1 MEERLNKRE
10 EILLKED
17 RIKTILKLRKNKINQ
32 KLFQA
37 RQRKFNIDSLKE
49 IKEEEKSSKEFNNS
63 NINKKI
69 KILKF
74 DEEDYFIDP
83 DDLDINE
90 DLNSL
95 EFVKTRDILTNI
107 TNLLNNINDLNCV
120 LYGILM
126 MRKFSVID
134 AVLINKANLFAE
146 NKLYLQIC
154 NILDYYYKNNK
165 KLVFECFWILSS
177 LAYESQDKNMFY
189 FLLNDKCID
198 LYKRILEFYCENE
211 YDNNIIKVMSTFILN
226 LLVFKQKESEN
237 ENNIINCDLNDDC
250 LLNFLNDLVDLI
262 ISVDYIEEIYISLFI
277 EITNCFDFEILLK
290 NDLINKII
298 TILVK
303 ESIKK
308 LEEENCYY
316 DEEIDRYYE
325 NYNLNSKI
333 KINTIYQIILIQ
345 LQYFLVHPLK
355 EMPFNSFKKLSEE
368 ILNKSKV
375 IIDDNKHFGYYVE
388 YINSYIYYLISLK
401 LPLSYKEIKS
411 LFDFLIYYIKN
422 KSKNKAIIISCL
434 ESLNNLSERMELN
447 KLIGFLVDEIPLL
460 LNFIKDENSINLK
473 IVKEIFDLLN
483 TLLIEYNLK
492 IQKDIKEEIFDC
504 VLKCLKV
511 FYDCDINNDIKQLL
525 ENGFNIISKIIESNK
540 EREIQNNYKFL
551 IESKGIK
558 DIIYNLIN
566 LDNKV
571 GIPIYLLDFLSINI
585 Y

>member
-120 LYGILM
+120 LYGVLM

-368 ILNKSKV
+368 ILNKSKI

-388 YINSYIYYLISLK
+388 YINSYIYYLISLE

-434 ESLNNLSERMELN
+434 ESLNNLSERMESN

-460 LNFIKDENSINLK
+460 LNFIKDENNINLK

-504 VLKCLKV
+504 VLKCLKI

-558 DIIYNLIN
+558 DIIYNLFN
-566 LDNKV
+566 LDNKI

>member
-198 LYKRILEFYCENE
+198 LYKRILEFFCENE

-262 ISVDYIEEIYISLFI
+262 ISVDYIEEIYISLLTPFLLK
-277 EITNCFDFEILLK
+277 ILL
-290 NDLINKII
+290 
-298 TILVK
+298 
-303 ESIKK
+303 
-308 LEEENCYY
+308 
-316 DEEIDRYYE
+316 
-325 NYNLNSKI
+325 
-333 KINTIYQIILIQ
+333 
-345 LQYFLVHPLK
+345 
-355 EMPFNSFKKLSEE
+355 
-368 ILNKSKV
+368 
-375 IIDDNKHFGYYVE
+375 
-388 YINSYIYYLISLK
+388 
-401 LPLSYKEIKS
+401 
-411 LFDFLIYYIKN
+411 
-422 KSKNKAIIISCL
+422 
-434 ESLNNLSERMELN
+434 
-447 KLIGFLVDEIPLL
+447 
-460 LNFIKDENSINLK
+460 
-473 IVKEIFDLLN
+473 
-483 TLLIEYNLK
+483 
-492 IQKDIKEEIFDC
+492 
-504 VLKCLKV
+504 
-511 FYDCDINNDIKQLL
+511 
-525 ENGFNIISKIIESNK
+525 
-540 EREIQNNYKFL
+540 
-551 IESKGIK
+551 
-558 DIIYNLIN
+558 
-566 LDNKV
+566 
-571 GIPIYLLDFLSINI
+571 
-585 Y
+585 

>member
-37 RQRKFNIDSLKE
+37 RQRKFSIDDLKE
-49 IKEEEKSSKEFNNS
+49 VKEEEKSSKEFNNS

-120 LYGILM
+120 LYGVLM

-198 LYKRILEFYCENE
+198 LYKRILGFYCENE

-368 ILNKSKV
+368 ILNKSKI

-504 VLKCLKV
+504 VLKCLKI

-566 LDNKV
+566 LDNKI

>member
-120 LYGILM
+120 LYGVLM

-198 LYKRILEFYCENE
+198 LYKRILGFYCENE

-262 ISVDYIEEIYISLFI
+262 ISMDYIEEIYISLFI

-290 NDLINKII
+290 NNLINKII

-368 ILNKSKV
+368 ILNKSKI

-388 YINSYIYYLISLK
+388 YINSYIYYLISLE

-434 ESLNNLSERMELN
+434 ESLNNLSERMESN

-460 LNFIKDENSINLK
+460 LNFIKDENNINLK

-558 DIIYNLIN
+558 DIIYNLFN
-566 LDNKV
+566 LDNKI

>member
-120 LYGILM
+120 LYGVLM

-146 NKLYLQIC
+146 NKLYLQVC

-290 NDLINKII
+290 NDFINKII

-483 TLLIEYNLK
+483 TLLVEYNLK

-566 LDNKV
+566 SDNKI

>member
-120 LYGILM
+120 LYGVLM

-434 ESLNNLSERMELN
+434 ESLNNSSERMELN

-558 DIIYNLIN
+558 DIIYNLFN
-566 LDNKV
+566 LDNKI

>member
-10 EILLKED
+10 EILLKDD

-120 LYGILM
+120 LYGVLM

-368 ILNKSKV
+368 ILNKSKI

-388 YINSYIYYLISLK
+388 YINSYIYYLISLE

-434 ESLNNLSERMELN
+434 ESLNNLSERMESN

-460 LNFIKDENSINLK
+460 LNFIKDENNINLK

-504 VLKCLKV
+504 VLKCLKI

-566 LDNKV
+566 LDNKI

>member
-120 LYGILM
+120 LYGVLM

-146 NKLYLQIC
+146 NKLYLQVC

-250 LLNFLNDLVDLI
+250 LLNFFFFLVDLI

-308 LEEENCYY
+308 LYEENCFY

-551 IESKGIK
+551 IESNGIK

>member
-120 LYGILM
+120 LYGVLM

-388 YINSYIYYLISLK
+388 YINSYIYYLISLE

-558 DIIYNLIN
+558 DIIYNLFN
-566 LDNKV
+566 LDNKI

>member
-1 MEERLNKRE
+1 M
-10 EILLKED
+10 
-17 RIKTILKLRKNKINQ
+17 
-32 KLFQA
+32 
-37 RQRKFNIDSLKE
+37 
-49 IKEEEKSSKEFNNS
+49 
-63 NINKKI
+63 
-69 KILKF
+69 
-74 DEEDYFIDP
+74 
-83 DDLDINE
+83 
-90 DLNSL
+90 
-95 EFVKTRDILTNI
+95 
-107 TNLLNNINDLNCV
+107 
-120 LYGILM
+120 
-126 MRKFSVID
+126 
-134 AVLINKANLFAE
+134 
-146 NKLYLQIC
+146 
-154 NILDYYYKNNK
+154 
-165 KLVFECFWILSS
+165 
-177 LAYESQDKNMFY
+177 
-189 FLLNDKCID
+189 
-198 LYKRILEFYCENE
+198 
-211 YDNNIIKVMSTFILN
+211 
-226 LLVFKQKESEN
+226 
-237 ENNIINCDLNDDC
+237 
-250 LLNFLNDLVDLI
+250 
-262 ISVDYIEEIYISLFI
+262 
-277 EITNCFDFEILLK
+277 
-290 NDLINKII
+290 
-298 TILVK
+298 VK

-308 LEEENCYY
+308 LDEENCFY

-325 NYNLNSKI
+325 NFDLNSKI

-368 ILNKSKV
+368 ILNKSKI

-460 LNFIKDENSINLK
+460 LNFIKDENNINLK

-558 DIIYNLIN
+558 DIIYNLFN
-566 LDNKV
+566 LDNKI